1 MKTSIEGVFCRFTG
15 KRKENYTIDDKEVWN
30 ENKQR
35 GNEIGIAS
43 LHAGHTLFMREVVS
57 LLLSFFLKVLLETN
71 LIIMCIFPNLTLPIS
86 VMGNCFMEPDPA
98 INVFEGSECR
108 KIKINFA
115 QKVLI
120 TVIFSYSLHCLR
132 SCFHCDF
139 YQFPSLIISFCIGND
154 LRYRLIQ

>member
-1 MKTSIEGVFCRFTG
+1 MKIN
-15 KRKENYTIDDKEVWN
+15 KEEMKS
-30 ENKQR
+30 
-35 GNEIGIAS
+35 A
-43 LHAGHTLFMREVVS
+43 
-57 LLLSFFLKVLLETN
+57 LLLCMQAIHCLCEKFFTFAFFFLKVLLETN

>member
-1 MKTSIEGVFCRFTG
+1 MKSVLLLCMQAIHCLCKKLYCIEGITR
-15 KRKENYTIDDKEVWN
+15 
-30 ENKQR
+30 NK
-35 GNEIGIAS
+35 
-43 LHAGHTLFMREVVS
+43 F
-57 LLLSFFLKVLLETN
+57 
-71 LIIMCIFPNLTLPIS
+71 IIMCIFPNLTLPIS